1 MITAAER
8 KTLNPRLPILCF
20 SHLRWHF
27 VYQRPQHLLTRCQKQ
42 TDVFFFEEPVLEE
55 RLTPSLLVR
64 RQPNGVQ
71 VVTPV
76 LPLGT
81 TAPEAIA
88 AQRLLLKSFLR
99 ERSIGNFIV
108 WYYTPMALEFTS
120 DLKPEITIY
129 DCMDELSAFQGAH
142 PQLVEREREL
152 FRCADVVFVGGRSLY
167 QAKRQQHANLHC
179 FPSSIDRSHFV
190 AARRSK
196 EDPADQRL
204 IPHPRIGFFGVLDE
218 RLDLE
223 LLAAVADRH
232 PEWSLVLLGPLAKIS
247 AEQLPRAANI
257 HYLGQKGYAEL
268 PSYLSG
274 WDVAMLPFAINAS
287 TRFISPTKTP
297 EYLAAGKRVV
307 STPIRDVIE
316 PYGRL
321 GLVSIAADPAEFCAA
336 VENVLVGTEKGWL
349 ENVDQLLSHTS
360 WDKTFA
366 AMWGEITRLLQTSTQ
381 RVLRPVDRL
390 KERASV

>member
-1 MITAAER
+1 M
-8 KTLNPRLPILCF
+8 NPRLPILCF

-42 TDVFFFEEPVLEE
+42 ADVFFFEEPVLEE

-81 TAPEAIA
+81 TAAEAIA

-99 ERSIGNFIV
+99 ERSIGNFIA

-129 DCMDELSAFQGAH
+129 DCMDELSAFQGAP

-152 FRCADVVFVGGRSLY
+152 FRRADVVFVGGRSLY
-167 QAKRQQHANLHC
+167 QAKRQQHTNLHC

-196 EDPADQRL
+196 EDPADQCL

-223 LLAAVADRH
+223 LLAALAEKH
-232 PEWSLVLLGPLAKIS
+232 PEWNLVLLGPLAKIS

-257 HYLGQKGYAEL
+257 HYLGQKGYTEL

-274 WDVAMLPFAINAS
+274 WDVAMLPFRHQCIHTLYQPYEN
-287 TRFISPTKTP
+287 TGISGCRK
-297 EYLAAGKRVV
+297 ARRKH
-307 STPIRDVIE
+307 SD
-316 PYGRL
+316 
-321 GLVSIAADPAEFCAA
+321 S
-336 VENVLVGTEKGWL
+336 
-349 ENVDQLLSHTS
+349 
-360 WDKTFA
+360 
-366 AMWGEITRLLQTSTQ
+366 
-381 RVLRPVDRL
+381 
-390 KERASV
+390 